1 MQSRFIPLVILA
13 AMGIAPAVSIDAVYF
28 GQTHL
33 HQPDH
38 PYFGLVGGRNT
49 LIKAH
54 VTDPATPASPVVTA
68 VLSLGGQTLDLP
80 LNGPAT
86 LPASIPDGL
95 GVVQHSLSNTFTATI
110 PSSWVKTGMQV
121 TVNAGPA
128 SVGFTDLKVGAPT
141 KVIMTMLDVNYFADT
156 SGDYP
161 AGWQAELEA
170 KWPVADLELRRV
182 PDIVFHELVI
192 PPRPDVSAQ
201 AARIKSPA
209 DYTMQTGLGFDG
221 EQAAAL
227 VWNAA
232 LKRAAGRSG
241 RLSLYFTSIYG
252 ANAGG
257 QAGGFAGVGNGTS
270 VGILHH
276 ELGHALSLPHWGDST
291 TYPYKGAMHGI
302 AAPDIYNETH
312 AGPVWAY
319 DLRTQV
325 CIPPTVQPGDVG
337 NHPTGTYKADPMQ
350 GGGTGWQAPGFLMN
364 HMSDYSVFKM
374 REYLHSHVLVWNESL
389 GSYASWNQGAGA
401 YTATVSNNGVQYPL
415 ERDVQVISV
424 MASISGAKP
433 GVNMVYPPIGPYA
446 AGIIK
451 LFDPRVAADRSSA
464 ASIYAPAGGCD
475 LSLRV
480 IQGGVEKIYMLAA
493 PWEPTADPLTSGSLK
508 TEAINLPAADGPVTL
523 AELLFTPDAQLNGLP
538 ENPQVFYT
546 WAPVMPDPAG
556 FSVLPVAGTSSA
568 ISMTA
573 TIGFSD
579 EGPVEY
585 LFTETSGNP
594 GGSSSGWQSS
604 PFFTD
609 IGLQPSTTYA
619 YTVTLRA
626 GTYTGRA
633 SAAAAAMT
641 SSSGI
646 PGTITFDNF
655 VSAYV
660 GGSTKTFMFD
670 ASASDKLVVIVSGE
684 HNFPGN
690 LTGNVKTVTYDGVA
704 LTKAVEQNPVGSTLI
719 TTSDLWYLDHPGSVH
734 TAGQIVIA
742 VEGNGNNYVYAAMG
756 LSGTAPGFFG
766 ATSIA
771 TGTPTVN
778 MNVSAPNS
786 MVISWLTLGGSGNTA
801 GTATSIQ
808 SSSPTS
814 AIKFGG
820 VATGGNYAG
829 HVLARSSG
837 LPVGMNTFSFNTTLT
852 DILCLAAE
860 FLAAEIPA
868 TAYQIWSSQYPAAAL
883 TDPTADFDGG
893 GLPTGI
899 EWVVGGDPTK
909 GGDDAGLAPICDT
922 TTDPNGKFLFTYR
935 RSAAASADANTTI
948 TVEYGSNLTGWT
960 NAAHQGTG
968 ASDITISEAPDA
980 PGFTKV
986 TVALPPGLT
995 ATGRLFARLKVSVVT
1010 P

>member
-1 MQSRFIPLVILA
+1 
-13 AMGIAPAVSIDAVYF
+13 
-28 GQTHL
+28 
-33 HQPDH
+33 
-38 PYFGLVGGRNT
+38 
-49 LIKAH
+49 
-54 VTDPATPASPVVTA
+54 
-68 VLSLGGQTLDLP
+68 
-80 LNGPAT
+80 
-86 LPASIPDGL
+86 
-95 GVVQHSLSNTFTATI
+95 
-110 PSSWVKTGMQV
+110 
-121 TVNAGPA
+121 
-128 SVGFTDLKVGAPT
+128 
-141 KVIMTMLDVNYFADT
+141 
-156 SGDYP
+156 
-161 AGWQAELEA
+161 
-170 KWPVADLELRRV
+170 
-182 PDIVFHELVI
+182 
-192 PPRPDVSAQ
+192 
-201 AARIKSPA
+201 
-209 DYTMQTGLGFDG
+209 
-221 EQAAAL
+221 
-227 VWNAA
+227 
-232 LKRAAGRSG
+232 
-241 RLSLYFTSIYG
+241 
-252 ANAGG
+252 
-257 QAGGFAGVGNGTS
+257 
-270 VGILHH
+270 
-276 ELGHALSLPHWGDST
+276 
-291 TYPYKGAMHGI
+291 
-302 AAPDIYNETH
+302 
-312 AGPVWAY
+312 
-319 DLRTQV
+319 
-325 CIPPTVQPGDVG
+325 
-337 NHPTGTYKADPMQ
+337 
-350 GGGTGWQAPGFLMN
+350 
-364 HMSDYSVFKM
+364 
-374 REYLHSHVLVWNESL
+374 
-389 GSYASWNQGAGA
+389 
-401 YTATVSNNGVQYPL
+401 
-415 ERDVQVISV
+415 
-424 MASISGAKP
+424 
-433 GVNMVYPPIGPYA
+433 
-446 AGIIK
+446 
-451 LFDPRVAADRSSA
+451 
-464 ASIYAPAGGCD
+464 
-475 LSLRV
+475 
-480 IQGGVEKIYMLAA
+480 
-493 PWEPTADPLTSGSLK
+493 
-508 TEAINLPAADGPVTL
+508 
-523 AELLFTPDAQLNGLP
+523 LLFTPDAQLNGLP

>member
-1 MQSRFIPLVILA
+1 
-13 AMGIAPAVSIDAVYF
+13 
-28 GQTHL
+28 
-33 HQPDH
+33 
-38 PYFGLVGGRNT
+38 
-49 LIKAH
+49 
-54 VTDPATPASPVVTA
+54 
-68 VLSLGGQTLDLP
+68 
-80 LNGPAT
+80 
-86 LPASIPDGL
+86 
-95 GVVQHSLSNTFTATI
+95 
-110 PSSWVKTGMQV
+110 
-121 TVNAGPA
+121 
-128 SVGFTDLKVGAPT
+128 
-141 KVIMTMLDVNYFADT
+141 
-156 SGDYP
+156 
-161 AGWQAELEA
+161 
-170 KWPVADLELRRV
+170 
-182 PDIVFHELVI
+182 
-192 PPRPDVSAQ
+192 
-201 AARIKSPA
+201 
-209 DYTMQTGLGFDG
+209 
-221 EQAAAL
+221 
-227 VWNAA
+227 
-232 LKRAAGRSG
+232 
-241 RLSLYFTSIYG
+241 
-252 ANAGG
+252 
-257 QAGGFAGVGNGTS
+257 
-270 VGILHH
+270 
-276 ELGHALSLPHWGDST
+276 
-291 TYPYKGAMHGI
+291 
-302 AAPDIYNETH
+302 
-312 AGPVWAY
+312 
-319 DLRTQV
+319 
-325 CIPPTVQPGDVG
+325 
-337 NHPTGTYKADPMQ
+337 MQ

-374 REYLHSHVLVWNESL
+374 REYLHSHVLVWNEPL
-389 GSYASWNQGAGA
+389 GSFASWNQGAGA
-401 YTATVSNNGVQYPL
+401 YTAMVSNNGVQYPL

-433 GVNMVYPPIGPYA
+433 DVNMVYPPIGPYT

-464 ASIYAPAGGCD
+464 ASIYSPTGGCD

-480 IQGGVEKIYMLAA
+480 IQGGAEKIYMLAA

-508 TEAINLPAADGPVTL
+508 TEAINLPAADGSVTL
-523 AELLFTPDAQLNGLP
+523 AELLYTPDAQLNGLS
-538 ENPQVFYT
+538 ENPQVLYT

-585 LFTETSGNP
+585 LFTETSSNP

-609 IGLQPSTTYA
+609 IGLQPSTTYS

-626 GTYTGRA
+626 GTHTGRA
-633 SAAAAAMT
+633 SAAAAATT

-646 PGTITFDNF
+646 PGTITFDKF
-655 VSAYV
+655 VSAYI

-670 ASASDKLVVIVSGE
+670 ASASDKLLVIVSGE

-690 LTGNVKTVTYDGVA
+690 LTGNVKTVTYDGVS
-704 LTKAVEQNPVGSTLI
+704 LTKAVEQNPVSSSLI
-719 TTSDLWYLDHPGSVH
+719 TTSDLWYLDHPGAVH

-771 TGTPTVN
+771 TGVPTVN

-852 DILCLAAE
+852 DVLCLAAE

-868 TAYQIWSSQYPAAAL
+868 TAYQIWSSQYPAADL
-883 TDPTADFDGG
+883 TDPAADFDGG

-909 GGDDAGLAPICDT
+909 RGDDAGLAPTCAT
-922 TTDPNGKFLFTYR
+922 TRDPNGKFLFAYR
-935 RSAAASADANTTI
+935 RSAVAGADANTTI
-948 TVEYGSNLTGWT
+948 TVEYGNNLTGWRT
-960 NAAHQGTG
+960 AAHQGTG
-968 ASDITISEAPDA
+968 ASDITISEAPDG
-980 PGFTKV
+980 PGFTRV

-995 ATGRLFARLKVSVVT
+995 ATGRLFARLKVAVVT